1 MLDLS
6 WRDDDD
12 ANDILIKTISP
23 DQSKPLYSNC
33 YNKQKCY
40 LDFIISKFHV
50 VKKIFLE
57 YDSHDYNLDNYNDK
71 IKLLN
76 LYYSIQVGNITHKKG
91 TFFCTVLMSLINNVP
106 HEELMLYYNKHGSFD
121 SDMRVSLLID
131 KDIKYLD
138 FKLIIH
144 YTEKQYTITKEL
156 YHIDSNILS
165 YYSEV
170 IKEKAYYIN
179 MIPHC
184 LILQYF
190 YKSESVDYDYPVIT
204 NVIVTYDNDTLCNC
218 DHETIIKFN
227 IYDQNIY
234 LIPVTKE
241 FSTVE
246 NIVSFMN
253 NDITPDKFSLC
264 SQRFHRLKLD
274 ITYEDDYN
282 NNLYIMNV
290 QYVTI
295 GKTI

>member
-1 MLDLS
+1 
-6 WRDDDD
+6 
-12 ANDILIKTISP
+12 
-23 DQSKPLYSNC
+23 
-33 YNKQKCY
+33 
-40 LDFIISKFHV
+40 
-50 VKKIFLE
+50 
-57 YDSHDYNLDNYNDK
+57 
-71 IKLLN
+71 
-76 LYYSIQVGNITHKKG
+76 
-91 TFFCTVLMSLINNVP
+91 
-106 HEELMLYYNKHGSFD
+106 
-121 SDMRVSLLID
+121 
-131 KDIKYLD
+131 
-138 FKLIIH
+138 
-144 YTEKQYTITKEL
+144 
-156 YHIDSNILS
+156 
-165 YYSEV
+165 
-170 IKEKAYYIN
+170 